1 MANLHTLT
9 GQWLQIQEMID
20 EGAEIEAL
28 TDTLEAVEEAIEHKV
43 VGVAHVI
50 KNNEVSI
57 NAIKEE
63 KKRLDARLKSYN
75 NSNDRLKEYL
85 QQSLELAEKQKIKT
99 PTMTVSIRNNAPSL
113 YIEESAQIPAMYYKH
128 SEPTLQRKELLDAVK
143 RGIQIEGVSLQQTKG
158 VSIR

>member
-1 MANLHTLT
+1 MSNLHTLT

-20 EGAEIEAL
+20 DGVEIESL
-28 TDTLEAVEEAIEHKV
+28 TDTLEAIEEAIESKV
-43 VGVAHVI
+43 VGIAHVI
-50 KNNEVSI
+50 KNNDVSI

-63 KKRLDARLKSYN
+63 KQRLDARLKSYN

-113 YIEESAQIPAMYYKH
+113 YIEESAQIPTMYYKP
-128 SEPTLQRKELLDAVK
+128 SEPVLQRKELLDAVK
-143 RGIQIEGVSLQQTKG
+143 RGILIEGVSLKQTKG

>member
-1 MANLHTLT
+1 MNLHQLT

-20 EGAEIEAL
+20 DGAEIEVL
-28 TDTLEAVEEAIEHKV
+28 TDTLEAIEEAIEHKA

-63 KKRLDARLKSYN
+63 KRRLDARLKSYN

-99 PTMTVSIRNNAPSL
+99 PTMTIYTKNNAESL
-113 YIEESAQIPAMYYKH
+113 HIKDDAFIPAMYYKT
-128 SEPTLQRKELLDAVK
+128 SEPTLQKKELLAAIQKGV
-143 RGIQIEGVSLQQTKG
+143 QIEGVSLKQTKA
-158 VSIR
+158 VVIR

>member
-1 MANLHTLT
+1 MNLHQLT

-28 TDTLEAVEEAIEHKV
+28 TDTLEAVEEAIEHKA

-85 QQSLELAEKQKIKT
+85 QQSLELAEKQNIKT
-99 PTMTVSIRNNAPSL
+99 PTMTIYTKNNAESL
-113 YIEESAQIPAMYYKH
+113 YIKDDASIPAMYYKV
-128 SEPTLQRKELLDAVK
+128 SEPTLQKKELLAAIQK
-143 RGIQIEGVSLQQTKG
+143 GIQIEGVSLKQTKA
-158 VSIR
+158 VVIR

>member
-20 EGAEIEAL
+20 EGAEIEVL
-28 TDTLEAVEEAIEHKV
+28 TDTLEAIEEAIEHKAV
-43 VGVAHVI
+43 SVAHVI
-50 KNNEVSI
+50 KNNEVNI

-85 QQSLELAEKQKIKT
+85 QQSLELAEKQKIET

-113 YIEESAQIPAMYYKH
+113 YIEESAQIPAMYYKE
-128 SEPTLQRKELLDAVK
+128 SEPKLQRKELLDAVK

>member
-1 MANLHTLT
+1 MSLYKAV
-9 GQWLQIQEMID
+9 GQWLQVQDMID
-20 EGAEIEAL
+20 EGVEMEVL
-28 TDTLEAVEEAIEHKV
+28 TDTLEAIDEVIETKAV
-43 VGVAHVI
+43 SVAHVI
-50 KNNEVSI
+50 KNNEISI

-75 NSNDRLKEYL
+75 NSNARLKEYL
-85 QQSLELAEKQKIKT
+85 QQSLELAEKQTIKT

-113 YIEESAQIPAMYYKH
+113 YIEESAQIPTMYYKS

>member
-20 EGAEIEAL
+20 EGAEAEVL
-28 TDTLEAVEEAIEHKV
+28 TDTLEAIEEAIEHKAV
-43 VGVAHVI
+43 SVAHVI

-75 NSNDRLKEYL
+75 NSNARLKEYL
-85 QQSLELAEKQKIKT
+85 QHSLELAEKQNIKT

-143 RGIQIEGVSLQQTKG
+143 RGIQIEGVSLRQTKG

>member
-1 MANLHTLT
+1 MNLHQLT

-28 TDTLEAVEEAIEHKV
+28 TDTLEAIEEAIDSKA

-57 NAIKEE
+57 NVIKEE

-113 YIEESAQIPAMYYKH
+113 YIEESAQIPEMYYKH

-143 RGIQIEGVSLQQTKG
+143 RGIQIEGVSLKQSKG